1 VASKFAELCE
11 EVRGL
16 RRDVEEI
23 REMLIPEVSP
33 SEGERRAVAGGRKEF
48 ARGKV
53 ERWGDV
59 RKRVSE
65 L

>member
-1 VASKFAELCE
+1 MASKFAELYE

-33 SEGERRAVAGGRKEF
+33 SEEERRAVARGRKES
-48 ARGKV
+48 ARGKA
-53 ERWGDV
+53 ERWGEL

-65 L
+65 G